1 MPCAIKLDLKGHVK
15 KVQKPDEMSMLDF
28 IYREC
33 DCSIFEVVHAKG
45 LKSGFFMA
53 VDEEGLFKETP
64 FINPFASWLYG
75 YQKHGNPIVG
85 KAMILKEVMT
95 DDGMDSALLDDDEA
109 DLLIAWLN
117 ERREIM
123 IRDIRLALLKEG
135 NFFVGHSDNV

>member
-1 MPCAIKLDLKGHVK
+1 MPCAIKLDLKGHAK

-45 LKSGFFMA
+45 LKSGFFLA
-53 VDEEGLFKETP
+53 VDEEGLFKEMP
-64 FINPFASWLYG
+64 FINPFASWLHG

-85 KAMILKEVMT
+85 KALILKEVMT
-95 DDGMDSALLDDDEA
+95 EDGIDSELLDDNEA
-109 DLLIAWLN
+109 DLLLAWLN

-123 IRDIRLALLKEG
+123 LRDVRSALSRESRLA
-135 NFFVGHSDNV
+135 VGDSDDV

>member
-1 MPCAIKLDLKGHVK
+1 
-15 KVQKPDEMSMLDF
+15 
-28 IYREC
+28 
-33 DCSIFEVVHAKG
+33 
-45 LKSGFFMA
+45 MA

-85 KAMILKEVMT
+85 KALILKEVMT
-95 DDGMDSALLDDDEA
+95 DDGMDSELLDDDEA

-123 IRDIRLALLKEG
+123 IRDIRLALSRESGL
-135 NFFVGHSDNV
+135 VVRDSDNV